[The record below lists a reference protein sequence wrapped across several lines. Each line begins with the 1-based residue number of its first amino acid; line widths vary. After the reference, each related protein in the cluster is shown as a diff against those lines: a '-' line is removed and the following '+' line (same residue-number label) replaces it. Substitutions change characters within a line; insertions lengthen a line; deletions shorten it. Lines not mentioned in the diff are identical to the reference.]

1 MKKVLFLLIVPLIF
15 FGLVKK
21 VKADSFGYEVIFES
35 KECYVPIGGNVYEY
49 LPTAYIYDTINEEI
63 ETTDGLTYSY
73 DYQGIKFSNIDTT
86 KPNHSFGY
94 MEAYHSDYACTS
106 GLVRIEVY
114 VYDNVA
120 PTVVIN
126 SNIDISYR
134 DNFDVNDY
142 LFYTD
147 NATNPCTVSILGNY
161 ENHVIGDYELGVR
174 VVDGSNNSTQR
185 DFILHIYDNISPI
198 IECEDT
204 INVNILEEFKKEN
217 YIKVYDEYDGILDYE
232 FMDIDTSTINSFNVT
247 ITATDSS
254 NNISKKTI
262 TINVLD
268 KVKPVI
274 ELKENE
280 LNIMED
286 YDFKS
291 NVSSVTDNCDT
302 LSIDDIEITKKLI
315 GTQRYL
321 ITYKIKDSSN
331 NECLAYSYANM
342 SYYNLPIIEAINLDN
357 LTDCFDPLYYVKA
370 YDVEDGDLN
379 DKIMVVEMNYAEKY
393 CIYEVYD
400 SDSNVVRKRIDFIS
414 EEEKEK
420 YESTN
425 KINIPSDEVIEQ
437 NPISNSESVKNV
449 TEYKTNNY
457 NFIYY
462 IVLGLFV
469 LGIIIFILV
478 KHFKKKMV

>member
-21 VKADSFGYEVIFES
+21 VKADSYGYEVIFEAE
-35 KECYVPIGGNVYEY
+35 ECYVPVGGNVYNY
-49 LPTAYIYDTINEEI
+49 LPKAYIYDTYNDCI
-63 ETTDGLTYSY
+63 ETEYGMHYSY
-73 DYQGIKFSNIDTT
+73 DYQGIKFSNIDTS
-86 KPNHSFGY
+86 KPGHGFGY
-94 MEAYHSDYACTS
+94 IEAYHSEYACTS

-114 VYDNVA
+114 VYDDVA

-134 DNFDVNDY
+134 DNFDISKYLYYSDNSVGNCQVN
-142 LFYTD
+142 
-147 NATNPCTVSILGNY
+147 VLGNY
-161 ENHVIGDYELGVR
+161 IPHVVGDYELGVR
-174 VVDGSNNSTQR
+174 VTDGSNNSNQS
-185 DFILHIYDNISPI
+185 DFILHIYDNISPV
-198 IECEDT
+198 IECEDV
-204 INVNILEEFKKEN
+204 ISVNILEEFKKEN
-217 YIKVYDEYDGILDYE
+217 YINVYDEYDGILEYE
-232 FMDIDTSTINSFNVT
+232 FIDIDTSTLNSYDYT
-247 ITATDSS
+247 ITAIDSS

-262 TINVLD
+262 RINVLD
-268 KVKPVI
+268 KINPII

-286 YDFKS
+286 YDFKN
-291 NVSSVTDNCDT
+291 NVLSVTDNCDE
-302 LSIDDIEITKKLI
+302 LNIDDIEITKKLI

-321 ITYKIKDSSN
+321 ITYKIKDSSE
-331 NECLAYSYANM
+331 NEAIVFSYANM
-342 SYYNLPIIEAINLDN
+342 SYYNKPVIEAINLDE
-357 LTDCFDPLYYVKA
+357 LTDSFDPLYYVNA
-370 YDVEDGDLN
+370 YDKEDGDLN

-400 SDSNVVRKRIDFIS
+400 SDSNVVRKRIDFIT

-420 YESTN
+420 YESNN
-425 KINIPSDEVIEQ
+425 KIAIPTDEVIEQ
-437 NPISNSESVKNV
+437 NPISSSENVKNV
-449 TEYKTNNY
+449 TEIKTNNY

-462 IVLGLFV
+462 IVLGVFV